1 MNQSDSMDST
11 TGTGTATGSN
21 KRRKSFWRKLL
32 LLMWKNLLLRR
43 RHWLLTAFEILLPT
57 LLFTL
62 LVTIRVLPDSSFI
75 PHFVDHNS
83 TFDVTSERELR
94 EIFCNEYG
102 VMVGGKCSSPWIEKL
117 PAQRKIF
124 YGPHNNFTAGVAN
137 YLADSLGI
145 TRKVLSPV
153 SSNEDMDVMVDK
165 SYFEADNALPTFY
178 VGLYFNDLQ
187 DDQPPEKLDYFLR
200 LSGYWFTE
208 LIYPFLQIPGPRNFS
223 LFGDTHGGYNMN
235 GFTLIQSIVD
245 RYYVSLM
252 AGDNDTDYNTQY
264 EIETQMYPYPPYVQ
278 DNGMSQFYGSSLPL
292 FVVLSLVLLSPSLIK
307 SVVYEKETGVRE
319 LIRLMGLSGWL
330 VWFGW
335 FLHSFVI
342 ILLVSSIMTFFLKV
356 ELMPATDAS
365 GYLPAILAYSDPFF
379 VWVLFVLYGICSI
392 SFCFVISTFFSK
404 PTMATTIGILIWLC
418 SYFIPSTLM
427 YDYNN
432 LSQTAKLLSCLLPNM
447 AITWA
452 FKVMAM
458 FEGRTLGIQ
467 WHNVWETGNPRDELT
482 PAAILLMM
490 VLDTFLFLF
499 LVWYVDQISPG
510 KYGVPLPFYFP
521 FQRSY
526 WCGTQPESVT
536 SSTSD
541 SDDPT
546 SHYFEEEPE
555 GLRPGIVIRNLRK
568 EFRTLGGK
576 VKVAVEDVSMT
587 CYEGQCTVLLG
598 HNGAGKT
605 TTMSILTGVY
615 APSGGQAEV
624 GGWNIATH
632 LREAR
637 EELGLCPQH
646 NMLFVDLTVLQH
658 LLFFGRLKGLT
669 TKAAEEEAVELLG
682 RLDLLDKKNMFGN
695 QLSGGMKRKLSLAI
709 SLIGGSKVVIL
720 DEPSSGLDP
729 ESRRWVWDV
738 VQGER
743 GRRTILVTTH
753 HMEEADVLGDRVA
766 IMASGKVVC
775 AGSTFF
781 LKNKFG
787 DGYTLNLVVSQSCDA
802 RKLMETCRKEMPS
815 IKLLRGQ
822 GGEYTAILPQDT
834 AKFAPLLE
842 SLSRQKQEL
851 QLRHIGLSLTSMEK
865 VFLRVGEVAA
875 GEPPVMSRPQ
885 SAIGFQN
892 GNSYE
897 SLNGSTSIAKDV
909 VFYNSQRHLFSSQ
922 NLVDGRLAGTRL
934 LAQRIKGFLIKRI
947 IYFKRKWLLLV
958 TQALLPVLVTVACL
972 LMDANL
978 ASSAMR
984 QPPLE
989 LNLTMFPY
997 SQSFVLSDPSH
1008 DELAD
1013 AYKSFFWEP
1022 YKVNST
1028 DNMDATLLEEGEKDI
1043 FRYREN
1049 NICSAEFLDGE
1060 SGKTAMRMRYQ
1071 SIPFHAPGISTS
1083 IISNALLRF
1092 ATNSTNHSI
1101 TTTNYPL
1108 PPNKAMELSDNN
1120 TSGSSLVYSMMMPL
1134 ALALLTASFL
1144 VFPLQE
1150 RETKAKQIQV
1160 MTGAPL
1166 WGLWLSTFIWDYLT
1180 YLASSLVIFAAF
1192 MIGDTQKYF
1201 TVDAAPAALLLLLL
1215 LYGWGSI
1222 PLAYVFSFFFQT
1234 AAAGFAVLTLISIV
1248 AGMIIT
1254 IAVWALDLSNQPD
1267 LLILSDALHWITS
1280 ILPAYPASMGFKHMV
1295 NTSDFNTQC
1304 DMFNSTLK
1312 EQLCDN
1318 LYIFQPNA
1326 SFVACCPKC
1335 ATTGMRVCFQK
1346 RSYFAFDE
1354 YGMSQDMLTLTIN
1367 GFIFFILL
1375 FLIDSGFFTKLRMM
1389 LQGLCRK
1396 KTTPTDTEVTLDN
1409 DVVAEAELVNN
1420 LLAGVPL
1427 DPPHE
1432 TSLIVSGLSKTFVG
1446 ANRPAVNEIS
1456 FHVGRGEC
1464 LGLLGV
1470 NGAGKTTTFR
1480 MLTGDEV
1487 PSSGDAR
1494 IGNTSLSGQVRKFI
1508 HEIGYCPQFDAVLG
1522 ELTGEETLMLLGRL
1536 RGISDISLPHS
1547 VSELIF
1553 LVGLTECAK
1562 RPSSTYSGGNKRKLS
1577 TAMALIGDPPLV
1589 FLDEPTSGVDP
1600 ASRRRVWAAITKAVQ
1615 CGQSVVLTS
1624 HSMEECEALCSR
1636 IIIMSRGT
1644 LRCIGSSGH
1653 LKAKFGKGYSL
1664 QVKLRMHNDR
1674 LEDDQQYA
1682 AQVLQLK
1689 TTIRQRLAGA
1699 VLTDQHKVSMVLILL
1714 FLYLL
1719 FSHSSL
1725 YLKYNLFLTL
1735 STCLYSDVK
1744 ECPCSL
1750 SLISSVYYCFH
1761 TFLWHILL
1769 VHLMMQY
1776 YKEEEL

>member
-1 MNQSDSMDST
+1 MDLST
-11 TGTGTATGSN
+11 FPRHRVPEATGSN

-208 LIYPFLQIPGPRNFS
+208 LIYPFLQIPGPRNFK
-223 LFGDTHGGYNMN
+223 
-235 GFTLIQSIVD
+235 
-245 RYYVSLM
+245 
-252 AGDNDTDYNTQY
+252 
-264 EIETQMYPYPPYVQ
+264 TQMYPYPPYVQ

-499 LVWYVDQISPG
+499 LVSSFAQRRQRAAPETRTKDVATDS
-510 KYGVPLPFYFP
+510 LLHL
-521 FQRSY
+521 QRSY

-555 GLRPGIVIRNLRK
+555 GLRPGI
-568 EFRTLGGK
+568 
-576 VKVAVEDVSMT
+576 
-587 CYEGQCTVLLG
+587 
-598 HNGAGKT
+598 
-605 TTMSILTGVY
+605 
-615 APSGGQAEV
+615 
-624 GGWNIATH
+624 
-632 LREAR
+632 
-637 EELGLCPQH
+637 
-646 NMLFVDLTVLQH
+646 
-658 LLFFGRLKGLT
+658 
-669 TKAAEEEAVELLG
+669 
-682 RLDLLDKKNMFGN
+682 
-695 QLSGGMKRKLSLAI
+695 
-709 SLIGGSKVVIL
+709 VVIL

-958 TQALLPVLVTVACL
+958 TQMFNSINYPVLPPPTQALLPVLVTVACL

-1108 PPNKAMELSDNN
+1108 PPNKA
-1120 TSGSSLVYSMMMPL
+1120 
-1134 ALALLTASFL
+1134 
-1144 VFPLQE
+1144 
-1150 RETKAKQIQV
+1150 
-1160 MTGAPL
+1160 
-1166 WGLWLSTFIWDYLT
+1166 
-1180 YLASSLVIFAAF
+1180 
-1192 MIGDTQKYF
+1192 
-1201 TVDAAPAALLLLLL
+1201 
-1215 LYGWGSI
+1215 
-1222 PLAYVFSFFFQT
+1222 
-1234 AAAGFAVLTLISIV
+1234 LTLPVRQKKSNHRFSIV
-1248 AGMIIT
+1248 
-1254 IAVWALDLSNQPD
+1254 
-1267 LLILSDALHWITS
+1267 
-1280 ILPAYPASMGFKHMV
+1280 
-1295 NTSDFNTQC
+1295 
-1304 DMFNSTLK
+1304 
-1312 EQLCDN
+1312 
-1318 LYIFQPNA
+1318 
-1326 SFVACCPKC
+1326 
-1335 ATTGMRVCFQK
+1335 TG
-1346 RSYFAFDE
+1346 
-1354 YGMSQDMLTLTIN
+1354 
-1367 GFIFFILL
+1367 
-1375 FLIDSGFFTKLRMM
+1375 
-1389 LQGLCRK
+1389 
-1396 KTTPTDTEVTLDN
+1396 
-1409 DVVAEAELVNN
+1409 
-1420 LLAGVPL
+1420 
-1427 DPPHE
+1427 
-1432 TSLIVSGLSKTFVG
+1432 
-1446 ANRPAVNEIS
+1446 
-1456 FHVGRGEC
+1456 GRH
-1464 LGLLGV
+1464 LGG
-1470 NGAGKTTTFR
+1470 
-1480 MLTGDEV
+1480 
-1487 PSSGDAR
+1487 
-1494 IGNTSLSGQVRKFI
+1494 
-1508 HEIGYCPQFDAVLG
+1508 
-1522 ELTGEETLMLLGRL
+1522 
-1536 RGISDISLPHS
+1536 
-1547 VSELIF
+1547 
-1553 LVGLTECAK
+1553 
-1562 RPSSTYSGGNKRKLS
+1562 
-1577 TAMALIGDPPLV
+1577 
-1589 FLDEPTSGVDP
+1589 
-1600 ASRRRVWAAITKAVQ
+1600 
-1615 CGQSVVLTS
+1615 
-1624 HSMEECEALCSR
+1624 
-1636 IIIMSRGT
+1636 
-1644 LRCIGSSGH
+1644 
-1653 LKAKFGKGYSL
+1653 
-1664 QVKLRMHNDR
+1664 
-1674 LEDDQQYA
+1674 
-1682 AQVLQLK
+1682 
-1689 TTIRQRLAGA
+1689 
-1699 VLTDQHKVSMVLILL
+1699 
-1714 FLYLL
+1714 
-1719 FSHSSL
+1719 
-1725 YLKYNLFLTL
+1725 
-1735 STCLYSDVK
+1735 
-1744 ECPCSL
+1744 
-1750 SLISSVYYCFH
+1750 
-1761 TFLWHILL
+1761 
-1769 VHLMMQY
+1769 
-1776 YKEEEL
+1776 